1 MTEILLV
8 ASQNGFGHAK
18 RLYEIAQ
25 QINKNGVNCKLL
37 LSQHQIQII
46 KNEKQPFIQNILIP
60 ALSYGVD
67 GYCTTRSIA
76 DIEKQT
82 SQLVEKSKAVIS
94 DNTLWPLELNS
105 NFYLHAHFVWHH
117 ILNDLSEQ
125 EYTKEFEKMTKIKI
139 WFQNKFFNFSFRSFE
154 NNTIAIQHLK
164 NLRFRVD
171 SLIDK
176 LPVNQNEIWISS
188 GSILSNKRIS
198 NEFELSAKHFTF
210 KRLETFR
217 MYELGYKPLFV
228 LGRPG
233 LSTIRDCLA
242 AGVQFFP
249 LDINL
254 DREMKS
260 NIENLKELK
269 LLPADYKIFKVEN
282 FELEYYLERLL
293 IPERIIPIWQE
304 ASENLNDYVK
314 NILNVVLA

>member
-37 LSQHQIQII
+37 LSQHQIQMI
-46 KNEKQPFIQNILIP
+46 KNEKQPIIQNILIP
-60 ALSYGVD
+60 TLSYGVD
-67 GYCTTRSIA
+67 GYCTTKSIA
-76 DIEKQT
+76 DIDKQT

-94 DNTLWPLELNS
+94 DNTLWPSELNS

-139 WFQNKFFNFSFRSFE
+139 WFQNKFFNFPFRSFE
-154 NNTIAIQHLK
+154 NNTIAIQQLK

-188 GSILSNKRIS
+188 GSIPSNKTIL

-260 NIENLKELK
+260 NIENLKDLK
-269 LLPADYKIFKVEN
+269 LLPADHKFFEVED

-293 IPERIIPIWQE
+293 VPERIIPIWQE
-304 ASENLNDYVK
+304 VSENLNDYVK

>member
-37 LSQHQIQII
+37 LSQRQIQII
-46 KNEKQPFIQNILIP
+46 KNEKQPIIQNILIP

-67 GYCTTRSIA
+67 GYCTTKSIA

-125 EYTKEFEKMTKIKI
+125 EYKKEFEKMTKIKI
-139 WFQNKFFNFSFRSFE
+139 WFQNKFFDFSFRSLE
-154 NNTIAIQHLK
+154 NNTIAIQQLK
-164 NLRFRVD
+164 NLRFRTD

-210 KRLETFR
+210 KRLETFS

-249 LDINL
+249 LDFNL

-282 FELEYYLERLL
+282 FKLEYYLERLL

-304 ASENLNDYVK
+304 VSENLNDYVK
-314 NILNVVLA
+314 NILNVVLT

>member
-1 MTEILLV
+1 VTEILLV

-25 QINKNGVNCKLL
+25 EINRNGVNCKLL
-37 LSQHQIQII
+37 LSQNQIQII
-46 KNEKQPFIQNILIP
+46 KNGKQPLIQNILIP
-60 ALSYGVD
+60 ALGYGVD
-67 GYCTTRSIA
+67 GYCNTKSIA
-76 DIEKQT
+76 NIEKRT
-82 SQLVEKSKAVIS
+82 SRLVEKSKAVIS

-125 EYTKEFEKMTKIKI
+125 EYMKEVEKMSKIKL
-139 WFQNKFFNFSFRSFE
+139 WFQNKFFNLSCKSFE
-154 NNTIAIQHLK
+154 NNTVATQQVK

-188 GSILSNKRIS
+188 GSIPANEIISNK
-198 NEFELSAKHFTF
+198 FKLSAKHFTF

-249 LDINL
+249 LDVNI
-254 DREMKS
+254 DREMNS
-260 NIENLKELK
+260 NMENLKELK
-269 LLPADYKIFKVEN
+269 LLPVDYKSLKVEN
-282 FELEYYLERLL
+282 FELEYHLEKLL
-293 IPERIIPIWQE
+293 SPERIIPIWQE
-304 ASENLNDYVK
+304 ASESLNDYVR
-314 NILNVVLA
+314 NILNVVLT